1 MKILIN
7 ANGETIID
15 EVNYPDKVGLLAGSK
30 IQLDL
35 GDQGANTATAGT
47 LTFEFASSGGSAY
60 TVPSGDGGNTIDCS
74 APEPLF
80 IDDALVGSIKCTAS
94 GVSGGVGGKIA
105 LVVLGFS

>member
-7 ANGETIID
+7 AAGETIID
-15 EVNYPDKVGLLAGSK
+15 EVNYPDKVGLLAGSF

-35 GDQGANTATAGT
+35 ADDSSPATAGT
-47 LTFEFASSGGSAY
+47 LTFEFKTPGGLAY
-60 TVPSGDGGNTIDCS
+60 SIPDNGNTIDCS
-74 APEPLF
+74 APVPLT
-80 IDDALVGSIKCTAS
+80 IVDNLVGSIKCTAT

>member
-7 ANGETIID
+7 AAGETIID
-15 EVNYPDKVGLLAGSK
+15 EVNYPDRVGLLAGSF

-35 GDQGANTATAGT
+35 ADDSSPATAGT
-47 LTFEFASSGGSAY
+47 LTFEFKTPGGLAY
-60 TVPSGDGGNTIDCS
+60 SIPDNGNTIDCS
-74 APEPLF
+74 APVPLV
-80 IDDALVGSIKCTAS
+80 IGPNSVGSIKCTAT

>member
-7 ANGETIID
+7 AAGETIID
-15 EVNYPDKVGLLAGSK
+15 EVNYPDRVGLLAGSK

-35 GDQGANTATAGT
+35 GDQGSNTATAGT
-47 LTFEFASSGGSAY
+47 LTFECASSGGSAY
-60 TVPSGDGGNTIDCS
+60 SIPENGNSIDCS
-74 APEPLF
+74 APLPLT
-80 IDDALVGSIKCTAS
+80 ITDNLVGSIKCTAT